1 MRSEVTVGQSCYY
14 PLLHLFLNVPVSE
27 ICGGG
32 GALME
37 FCFLSSVSFLFAL
50 LVTGLCDKVWDLPQ
64 I

>member
-32 GALME
+32 GGRFDGVL
-37 FCFLSSVSFLFAL
+37 L
-50 LVTGLCDKVWDLPQ
+50 LVFCQFSLCPVSNRAL
-64 I
+64 